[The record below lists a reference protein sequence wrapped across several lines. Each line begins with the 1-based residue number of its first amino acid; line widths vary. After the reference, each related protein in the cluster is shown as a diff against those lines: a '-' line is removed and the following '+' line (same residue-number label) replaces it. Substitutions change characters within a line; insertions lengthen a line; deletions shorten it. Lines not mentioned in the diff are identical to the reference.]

1 MPEWTREQNNAINAH
16 DRNILVSAAAGSGK
30 TAVLVE
36 RVIKMITDSNSPVD
50 IDKLL
55 IVTFTNAAAAE
66 MKYRISDSLN
76 KIIRANPD
84 NSYIRRQLSLLAN
97 AKICTIDSFCTN
109 LVKENFFTLSINQ
122 DFTTLEDSEAQL
134 LEDNVINDVLDDFFK
149 IKDKDFISLVETFTT
164 PSYDKGLSDA
174 VKKIL
179 RFIYAQPFPY
189 YWLENMIELYN
200 PSIPF
205 FDTVWYEYIKNEID
219 YLFTFSEKLITENI
233 SMISQ
238 QEDKSAVKLLERF
251 EGDYSEYSRLK
262 NTYDA
267 SWNSFVNAPKA
278 AFERMPRTTGID
290 FSCAQKVK
298 ANRNIYK
305 SILEKDITFLCS
317 VDEKEYTAQAEKLY
331 PQLKALENLV
341 KEVDSRLLEEKKERN
356 AYSFSDIEHFAIT
369 LLFEMSDNGEVKRTE
384 LAQSLSENYYE
395 ILVDEYQDTNEAQD
409 MLFTYLSN
417 GENLFTVGDIK
428 QSIYRFRLAM
438 PHIFNNKKKIYKS
451 YNENDHSKSSKIILD
466 KNFRS
471 RKGICSYVNFVFSKL
486 MTEKLGE
493 LDYNEEEYLNY
504 GAAYE
509 ESDIPSA
516 QINILKGIKREDI
529 DKKEAVYIARTIQNK
544 INSKELIRG
553 KDGVMRPIRYGDIA
567 ILMRSLKGH
576 INEYAQAL
584 TQLGIPVICDN
595 STNLFDNN
603 EIKMLLSLLRTI
615 DNPMQDI
622 PLLATMM
629 SPIYGFTADELALI
643 KTQTKSNNL
652 YTAVYNSNNSKVKI
666 FRDDISSLRKI
677 SITMSSES
685 FIRYLVEEKGI
696 IAFVNA
702 MGNGEQRYQNIIKF
716 MNFAHSFDKGIN
728 VGLTAFIRYVDKIIE
743 SEKKVDSAPV
753 KAGGED
759 AVTIMSIH
767 HSKGLEFPVCILASS
782 SRQYNKMDLYDRLL
796 LNTSL
801 GIGIKCHNEEQLYQ
815 YLSLPYSVIKSK
827 STSELM
833 SENLRVL
840 YVAMTRAKEQFI
852 TFVSCDDLEK
862 KLSNLAGNITDSAID
877 PYVCKKI
884 NSDADFILMTA
895 LLHNHGSI
903 LREICSRNDIVCCES
918 DFDLKIEITD
928 EIDIDE
934 TENDIDFVPS
944 SEEILD
950 QIKRK
955 LSFEYERIE
964 LSNLSRK
971 LTASSLDNNVR
982 GFDYLTSS
990 KPAFLNKAEL
1000 TPAQRGSAMH
1010 AFMQFCDYKNAGE
1023 NLEKEINRLT
1033 ENGFISSQEAFS
1045 IDRKKLTQFFSS
1057 DFARRMFSSN
1067 KIYREIKISSFVK
1080 ASEIYDTEFDDEI
1093 LVQGIADCVFE
1104 ENNKLILVDY
1114 KTDRVNDENEL
1125 LDRYRNQISFYRDA
1139 VSKTLNKPV
1148 IEAVLYSFHLG
1159 KICSYKN

>member
-1 MPEWTREQNNAINAH
+1 MPEWTREQSDAINARG
-16 DRNILVSAAAGSGK
+16 RNILVSAAAGSGK

-76 KIIRANPD
+76 KIIRDNPD
-84 NSYIRRQLSLLAN
+84 NAFIRRQLSLLAN

-189 YWLENMIELYN
+189 YWLKNMIELYN
-200 PSIPF
+200 PSTPF
-205 FDTVWYEYIKNEID
+205 FDTVWYEYIKNKID
-219 YLFTFSEKLITENI
+219 YLFTFSEKLIKENI
-233 SMISQ
+233 SMISK

-251 EGDYSEYSRLK
+251 EGDYSAYSKLK
-262 NTYDA
+262 KTYDA
-267 SWNSFVNAPKA
+267 SWNSFVNSPKA
-278 AFERMPRTTGID
+278 VFERMPRTTGID

-305 SILEKDITFLCS
+305 AILEKDIPLLCA
-317 VDEKEYTAQAEKLY
+317 VDENEYTAQAEKLY

-384 LAQSLSENYYE
+384 LAQSLSENYHE

-417 GENLFTVGDIK
+417 GSNLFTVGDIK

-438 PHIFNNKKKIYKS
+438 PHIFNNKKKTYKS
-451 YNENDHSKSSKIILD
+451 YDAKDNSKSSKIILD

-471 RKGICSYVNFVFSKL
+471 RAGICSYVNFVFSKL

-509 ESDIPSA
+509 ESGIPSA

-529 DKKEAVYIARTIQNK
+529 DKKEAVYIAHTIQNK

-567 ILMRSLKGH
+567 VLMRSLKGH
-576 INEYAQAL
+576 INEYAQAF

-603 EIKMLLSLLRTI
+603 EIKILISLLRTI

-643 KTQTKSNNL
+643 KTQAKNNNL
-652 YTAVYNSNNSKVKI
+652 YTAVYNSNDSKVKM

-716 MNFAHSFDKGIN
+716 MNFAHSFDKGIS

-801 GIGIKCHNEEQLYQ
+801 GIGIKCHNEEELYQ

-852 TFVSCDDLEK
+852 TFISCDDLEK

-895 LLHNHGSI
+895 LLHNQGSI
-903 LREICSRNDIVCCES
+903 LREICSRNDIVCSES
-918 DFDLKIEITD
+918 DFDLRIEITD
-928 EIDIDE
+928 EIDMDE
-934 TENDIDFVPS
+934 TENEIDFVS
-944 SEEILD
+944 SNEEILN
-950 QIKRK
+950 QIAQK

-971 LTASSLDNNVR
+971 LTASSLDNQVR

-990 KPAFLNKAEL
+990 KPAFLNKTEL

-1023 NLEKEINRLT
+1023 NLEKEIDRLT

-1045 IDRKKLTQFFSS
+1045 LDRKKLAQFFNS
-1057 DFARRMFSSN
+1057 DFARRMFSSD
-1067 KIYREIKISSFVK
+1067 KIYREIKISSFVN
-1080 ASEIYDTEFDDEI
+1080 ASEIYDTAFDDEI

-1104 ENNKLILVDY
+1104 ENNRLILVDY

-1125 LDRYRNQISFYRDA
+1125 LDRYRNQISFYRNA